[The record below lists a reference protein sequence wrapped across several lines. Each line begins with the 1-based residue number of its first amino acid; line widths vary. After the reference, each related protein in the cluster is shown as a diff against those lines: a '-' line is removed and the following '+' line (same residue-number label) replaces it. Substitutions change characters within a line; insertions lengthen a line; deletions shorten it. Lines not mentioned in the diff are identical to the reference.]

1 MSVMI
6 NFFNKPVE
14 LLERSDLDILSRNEI
29 AEGLYMEYKEDFP
42 HNLAKIVAS
51 FANTFGG
58 WILIGVDARNPQNMP
73 LAFPGIELV
82 GGPKERLRHICRDGI
97 NPVPLFTSKIVE
109 LPESPGRGVLVA
121 RIEESSYPPHI
132 TRDGR
137 IYRRNSEGS
146 DPVPENDRYILDRL
160 FEKSRQNK
168 GQVKALISQKLAEV
182 ETGVPTIKVI
192 SCPVPLNQNMIHPF
206 FTESMLNH
214 IEKKALQI
222 WEELKPARIRFG
234 PEGITLE
241 HGFQALEILRS
252 GMILYQ
258 RDIPVS
264 RTQVSSGEAFF
275 LNHLVIKDAVYNTL
289 RFARRIY
296 REANYMGL
304 FVAKVAL
311 ENVRAKGLDDPE
323 YRDYYAAGADGFT
336 RYQDIALPYWFTPVA
351 VKELDHHGRIADT
364 LLQLVYRSF
373 GFKVLDDKSFK

>member
-1 MSVMI
+1 MI

-14 LLERSDLDILSRNEI
+14 QLERGDLDLLARNEI

-73 LAFPGIELV
+73 LAFPGIELT
-82 GGPKERLRHICRDGI
+82 GGPKDRLRHICRDGI
-97 NPVPLFTSKIVE
+97 NPVPLFTSKIVD

-137 IYRRNSEGS
+137 IYRRNGEGS
-146 DPVPENDRYILDRL
+146 DPAPETDRYILDRL

-168 GQVKALISQKLAEV
+168 GQVKALIAQKLAEV

-192 SCPVPLNQNMIHPF
+192 SCPVPLNQYIIHPF
-206 FTESMLNH
+206 FTGIMLDQ
-214 IEKKALQI
+214 IEKKALQT
-222 WEELKPARIRFG
+222 WEDLKPARIRFE
-234 PEGITLE
+234 PEGIILE

-252 GMILYQ
+252 GMILYR

-264 RTQVSSGEAFF
+264 RTKMPSGEAFF

-289 RFARRIY
+289 SFARRIY
-296 REANYMGL
+296 SEANYMGL

-311 ENVRAKGLDDPE
+311 ENVRSKGLGDPE
-323 YRDYYAAGADGFT
+323 YQDYYAAGADVLS
-336 RYQDIALPYWFTPVA
+336 RYQDITLPYWFTPMA
-351 VKELDHHGRIADT
+351 VKELDHHGRIGDT

-373 GFKVLDDKSFK
+373 GFRVLDDKSFK